1 MTQYSYVAKD
11 NSGKVYQGTVE
22 SDNEKALRD
31 KLRGMG
37 LYVSSVER
45 RKNVFTFKPKQKV
58 KPGDLVLF
66 VRQFSTLIS
75 AGISITKCLYALEK
89 QTVNPAL
96 KTAVGAINSNIEG
109 GASLSEAMEEYPDIF
124 SEFFIALIK
133 AAETAGILDKVLLR
147 LADHLEKEDNLKRS
161 IKNAFSYPIVV
172 GSLAFL
178 VIAFLVIVIIPVFY
192 NIYVRLNLTL
202 PLPTLA
208 LVAISNIVRKFWWI
222 VLGVAA
228 LIVISYRRF
237 KKKPFL
243 REKIDRIK
251 MNIPLFGNLLKR
263 AAAARFVRTFGDMI
277 SSGIMI
283 MDSLKVADKVA
294 DNKMISH
301 LVEKIIDNVQKGG
314 TVSEVLTDQSILPP
328 AVVQM
333 IASGEESGSLDFMLE
348 KSAEGLDR
356 DVDDIVK
363 RLVIKIEPL
372 MTFFMAILV
381 GFIAI
386 AIYLPIFDVI
396 KEMTVQ

>member
-1 MTQYSYVAKD
+1 KD
-11 NSGKVYQGTVE
+11 NSGKVYKGTVE

-37 LYVSSVER
+37 LYVSSVAR
-45 RKNVFTFKPKQKV
+45 QKNVFSFKLKQKV
-58 KPGDLVLF
+58 KSGDLVLF

-89 QTVNPAL
+89 QTVNPTL
-96 KTAVGAINSNIEG
+96 KTAIGAINSNIEG
-109 GASLSEAMEEYPDIF
+109 GASLSEAMEEYPNIF

-133 AAETAGILDKVLLR
+133 AAETAGILDKVLMR
-147 LADHLEKEDNLKRS
+147 LAEHLEKEDSLKRS

-178 VIAFLVIVIIPVFY
+178 VVVFLVIVIIPIFY

-208 LVAISNIVRKFWWI
+208 LVAISNFVRRFWWI
-222 VLGVAA
+222 LLAVAVLA
-228 LIVISYRRF
+228 VIGYRRF
-237 KKKPFL
+237 NEKPFF
-243 REKIDRIK
+243 REKIDLIK
-251 MNIPLFGNLLKR
+251 MNMPLFGNLLKR

-283 MDSLKVADKVA
+283 MESLKIADKVA
-294 DNKMISH
+294 DNKLVSN
-301 LVEKIIDNVQKGG
+301 LVERITENVQKGG
-314 TVSEVLTDQSILPP
+314 TVSEALTNQNILPP

-333 IASGEESGSLDFMLE
+333 MSSGEESGSLDFMLE
-348 KSAEGLDR
+348 KSAEGLER

-396 KEMTVQ
+396 REMTVQ

>member
-1 MTQYSYVAKD
+1 MTQYIYVAKD
-11 NSGKVYQGTVE
+11 NSGKVYKGTVE

-37 LYVSSVER
+37 LYVSSVAR
-45 RKNVFTFKPKQKV
+45 QKNVFSFKLKQKV
-58 KPGDLVLF
+58 KSGDLVLF

-89 QTVNPAL
+89 QTVNPTL
-96 KTAVGAINSNIEG
+96 KTAIGAINSNIEG
-109 GASLSEAMEEYPDIF
+109 GASLSEAMEEYPNIF

-133 AAETAGILDKVLLR
+133 AAETAGILDKVLMR
-147 LADHLEKEDNLKRS
+147 LAEHLEKEDSLKRS

-178 VIAFLVIVIIPVFY
+178 VVVFLVIVIIPIFY

-208 LVAISNIVRKFWWI
+208 LVAISNFVRRFWWI
-222 VLGVAA
+222 LLAVAVLA
-228 LIVISYRRF
+228 VIGYRRF
-237 KKKPFL
+237 NEKPFF
-243 REKIDRIK
+243 REKIDLIK
-251 MNIPLFGNLLKR
+251 MNMPLFGNLLKR

-283 MDSLKVADKVA
+283 MESLKIADKVA
-294 DNKMISH
+294 DNKLVSN
-301 LVEKIIDNVQKGG
+301 LVERITENVQKGG
-314 TVSEVLTDQSILPP
+314 TVSEALTNQNILPP

-333 IASGEESGSLDFMLE
+333 MSSGEESGSLDFMLE
-348 KSAEGLDR
+348 KSAEGLER

-396 KEMTVQ
+396 REMTVQ